1 MYFEVDESEFE
12 KIILIGDM
20 FNESALTL
28 LEELSIIT
36 MHEQLIV
43 GSDEFPE
50 EIIKMLEDDGEDLS
64 IQRTYIEVLSC
75 LMRKMNR
82 ELKIVIGKKGE

>member
-1 MYFEVDESEFE
+1 
-12 KIILIGDM
+12 M